1 MSDPRLE
8 YVDLP
13 TWQQYKQQRLLGTNY
28 VVIEPN
34 NQLGEEPTQVEF
46 EINNFAPLLFGPMSK
61 FQIQGH
67 FETRA
72 TDNDEWDGPTAADA
86 SSVLLA
92 PNWFE
97 MLIKSVDVFHN
108 NQRISAS
115 DEARFIPAHLNAM
128 LYAYMEP
135 TAKKLLCPQPVHP
148 GYCVPVNKDSWKL
161 DAEPYNSYA
170 KQVFTGDKIFFDY
183 VPNFQF
189 PFYQGSNFLTDG
201 SAPRMVPMQTLGKLS
216 VRFSLFDKQ
225 DHIFRNKANHTKKYR
240 FVFDAF
246 NLILEEARLA
256 PTFERTLLSAKK
268 QLAYPGVTRLQ
279 LVESIPGG
287 TASFKTRFQDICM
300 PESLFIFCLDK
311 QVASGTYKFSTST
324 KENVFLPHN
333 ISSIDLSFDG
343 KRFSL
348 KEPHLGNIGD
358 DSLDSKTLFD
368 HLAAPPFGVNLD
380 STVATYTKLRQGGE
394 NSAYPHIYIPL
405 VHYSGDKNRLIPAM
419 DDGSCVSKRADLNI
433 DFKFARNNSTEN
445 AVYVIYAIYTD
456 VAIILDLKNKY
467 FMSPYLSN
475 MN

>member
-72 TDNDEWDGPTAADA
+72 TDNDEWDGPAAADA

>member
-34 NQLGEEPTQVEF
+34 NQLVDEPTQVEF

-72 TDNDEWDGPTAADA
+72 TDNDEWDGPAAADA

-433 DFKFARNNSTEN
+433 DFKFGRNNSTEN

>member
-1 MSDPRLE
+1 
-8 YVDLP
+8 
-13 TWQQYKQQRLLGTNY
+13 
-28 VVIEPN
+28 
-34 NQLGEEPTQVEF
+34 
-46 EINNFAPLLFGPMSK
+46 
-61 FQIQGH
+61 
-67 FETRA
+67 
-72 TDNDEWDGPTAADA
+72 
-86 SSVLLA
+86 
-92 PNWFE
+92 
-97 MLIKSVDVFHN
+97 
-108 NQRISAS
+108 
-115 DEARFIPAHLNAM
+115 
-128 LYAYMEP
+128 
-135 TAKKLLCPQPVHP
+135 
-148 GYCVPVNKDSWKL
+148 
-161 DAEPYNSYA
+161 
-170 KQVFTGDKIFFDY
+170 
-183 VPNFQF
+183 
-189 PFYQGSNFLTDG
+189 
-201 SAPRMVPMQTLGKLS
+201 MVPMQNLGKLS
-216 VRFSLFDKQ
+216 VRFTFFDKQ
-225 DHIFRNKANHTKKYR
+225 DHIFRNKANNTKKYR
-240 FVFDAF
+240 FAFTDF

-268 QLAYPGVTRLQ
+268 QLAFPGVTRLQ

-433 DFKFARNNSTEN
+433 DIKFARNNSTEN
-445 AVYVIYAIYTD
+445 AIYVIYAIYTD
-456 VAIILDLKNKY
+456 VAIVLDLKNKY
-467 FMSPYLSN
+467 FTSPYLSY

>member
-34 NQLGEEPTQVEF
+34 NQLVDEPTQVEF

-72 TDNDEWDGPTAADA
+72 TDNDEWDGPAAADA

>member
-1 MSDPRLE
+1 
-8 YVDLP
+8 LP

-34 NQLGEEPTQVEF
+34 NQLVDEPTQVEF

-72 TDNDEWDGPTAADA
+72 TDNDEWDGPAAADA

-433 DFKFARNNSTEN
+433 DFKFGRNNSTEN

>member
-8 YVDLP
+8 YVNLP
-13 TWQQYKQQRLLGTNY
+13 TWQQYKQQRLLGSDY

-34 NQLGEEPTQVEF
+34 NKLEFEPTQVEF

-61 FQIQGH
+61 FQIEGN

-72 TDNDEWDGPTAADA
+72 TDADEWAPVAAADA
-86 SSVLLA
+86 SNVLLA

-135 TAKKLLCPQPVHP
+135 TAKKLLCPQPEHP
-148 GYCVPVNKDSWKL
+148 GYCVPVDKDSWKL
-161 DAEPYNSYA
+161 DAEPYSSYA
-170 KQVFTGDKIFFDY
+170 KRVFTDQAFTFNY

-216 VRFSLFDKQ
+216 VRFTFFDKQ

-240 FVFDAF
+240 FSFTDF
-246 NLILEEARLA
+246 KLILEEARLA
-256 PTFERTLLSAKK
+256 PTFERTLLTAKK
-268 QLAYPGVTRLQ
+268 QLAFPGVTRLQ

-287 TASFKTRFQDICM
+287 TATYKTRFQDICL
-300 PESLFIFCLDK
+300 PEALFIFCVHK

-333 ISSIDLSFDG
+333 FNAVDLSFDG
-343 KRFSL
+343 KKFSL
-348 KEPHLGNIGD
+348 KEPHLGSLRD
-358 DSLDSKTLFD
+358 DAISSKTCFD
-368 HLAAPPFGVNLD
+368 HLAVPPFGVNLD
-380 STVATYTKLRQGGE
+380 PNVATFSKLRDGGD
-394 NSAYPHIYIPL
+394 NSAYPHVYIPL
-405 VHYSGDKNRLIPAM
+405 VHYSGDKSRLIPAT
-419 DDGSCVSKRADLNI
+419 DDGSCVAKRGDLDI
-433 DFKFARNNSTEN
+433 SFKFILNNSTAD

-456 VAIILDLKNKY
+456 VAIILDQKNKY

>member
-34 NQLGEEPTQVEF
+34 NQLVDEPTQVEF

-72 TDNDEWDGPTAADA
+72 TDNDEWDGPAAADA
-86 SSVLLA
+86 SNVLLA

>member
-34 NQLGEEPTQVEF
+34 NQLVEEPTQVEF

-72 TDNDEWDGPTAADA
+72 TDNDDWTVCSAAEA
-86 SSVLLA
+86 SNVLLA

>member
-1 MSDPRLE
+1 MFDPRLE
-8 YVDLP
+8 YVNLP
-13 TWQQYKQQRLLGTNY
+13 TWQQHKQQRLLGSDY

-34 NQLGEEPTQVEF
+34 NSLDEVPTQVEF
-46 EINNFAPLLFGPMSK
+46 EINNSAPLLFGPMSK
-61 FQIQGH
+61 FQIKGH
-67 FETRA
+67 FDTRA
-72 TDNDEWDGPTAADA
+72 TDADDWTLCTAADA
-86 SSVLLA
+86 SNVLLA

-135 TAKKLLCPQPVHP
+135 TAKKLLCPQPLHP
-148 GYCVPVNKDSWKL
+148 GYCVPADKDSWKL
-161 DAEPYNSYA
+161 DAEPYDSYA
-170 KQVFTGDKIFFDY
+170 KRVFINQAIRFNY
-183 VPNFQF
+183 VPIFQF

-201 SAPRMVPMQTLGKLS
+201 SAPRMVPLQNLGKLS
-216 VRFSLFDKQ
+216 VRFTFFDKQ

-240 FVFDAF
+240 FSFMAF

-256 PTFERTLLSAKK
+256 PTFERTLLTAK
-268 QLAYPGVTRLQ
+268 QLAFPGVTRLQ
-279 LVESIPGG
+279 LVESIPTG
-287 TASFKTRFQDICM
+287 TATYKTRFQDICM
-300 PESLFIFCLDK
+300 PESLLIFCLDK
-311 QVASGTYKFSTST
+311 HVASGTYSFATST

-333 ISSIDLSFDG
+333 ISAVDLSFDG

-348 KEPHLGNIGD
+348 KEPHLGNFRNDIIEP
-358 DSLDSKTLFD
+358 KALFD
-368 HLAAPPFGVNLD
+368 HLAVPPFGVNLD
-380 STVATYTKLRQGGE
+380 PTVATFTKLEDGGD

-405 VHYSGDKNRLIPAM
+405 VHYSGDKSRLIPAM

-467 FMSPYLSN
+467 FTSPYLSY

>member
-8 YVDLP
+8 YVNLP
-13 TWQQYKQQRLLGTNY
+13 TWQQHKQQRLLGSDY

-34 NQLGEEPTQVEF
+34 NSLDEVPTQVEF
-46 EINNFAPLLFGPMSK
+46 EINNSAPLLFGPMSK
-61 FQIQGH
+61 FQIRGH
-67 FETRA
+67 FDTRA
-72 TDNDEWDGPTAADA
+72 TDNDDWTVCSAAEA
-86 SSVLLA
+86 SNVLLA

-148 GYCVPVNKDSWKL
+148 GYCVPVDKDSWKL
-161 DAEPYNSYA
+161 DAEPYSSYA
-170 KQVFTGDKIFFDY
+170 KRVFINLAFTFNY
-183 VPNFQF
+183 VPIFQF

-201 SAPRMVPMQTLGKLS
+201 STPRMVPMQNLGKLS
-216 VRFSLFDKQ
+216 VRFTFFDKQ

>member
-34 NQLGEEPTQVEF
+34 NQLVDEPTQVEF

-72 TDNDEWDGPTAADA
+72 TDNDEWDGPAAADA

-405 VHYSGDKNRLIPAM
+405 VHYSGDKSRLIPAM
-419 DDGSCVSKRADLNI
+419 DDGSCVAKRGDLDI
-433 DFKFARNNSTEN
+433 SFKFILNNSTAD

>member
-34 NQLGEEPTQVEF
+34 NQLVEEPTQVEF

-72 TDNDEWDGPTAADA
+72 TDNDEWDGPAAADA

>member
-34 NQLGEEPTQVEF
+34 NQLVEEPTQVEF

-72 TDNDEWDGPTAADA
+72 TDNDEWDGPAAADA
-86 SSVLLA
+86 SNVLLA

-246 NLILEEARLA
+246 NLILEETRLA

-311 QVASGTYKFSTST
+311 QVASGTYSFATST

>member
-1 MSDPRLE
+1 
-8 YVDLP
+8 LP

-34 NQLGEEPTQVEF
+34 NQLVEEPTQVEF

-72 TDNDEWDGPTAADA
+72 TDNDEWDGPAAADA

-433 DFKFARNNSTEN
+433 DFKFGRNNSTEN

>member
-1 MSDPRLE
+1 MGWSYSGRCF
-8 YVDLP
+8 
-13 TWQQYKQQRLLGTNY
+13 QR
-28 VVIEPN
+28 
-34 NQLGEEPTQVEF
+34 
-46 EINNFAPLLFGPMSK
+46 S
-61 FQIQGH
+61 
-67 FETRA
+67 
-72 TDNDEWDGPTAADA
+72 
-86 SSVLLA
+86 LA

-380 STVATYTKLRQGGE
+380 SAVATYTKLRQGGE

>member
-1 MSDPRLE
+1 
-8 YVDLP
+8 
-13 TWQQYKQQRLLGTNY
+13 
-28 VVIEPN
+28 
-34 NQLGEEPTQVEF
+34 
-46 EINNFAPLLFGPMSK
+46 
-61 FQIQGH
+61 
-67 FETRA
+67 
-72 TDNDEWDGPTAADA
+72 
-86 SSVLLA
+86 
-92 PNWFE
+92 
-97 MLIKSVDVFHN
+97 
-108 NQRISAS
+108 
-115 DEARFIPAHLNAM
+115 M

-433 DFKFARNNSTEN
+433 DIKFARNNSTEN
-445 AVYVIYAIYTD
+445 AIYVIYAIYTD
-456 VAIILDLKNKY
+456 VAIVLDLKNKY
-467 FMSPYLSN
+467 FTSPYLSY

>member
-34 NQLGEEPTQVEF
+34 NQLVDEPTQVEF

-72 TDNDEWDGPTAADA
+72 TDNDEWDAPAAADA
-86 SSVLLA
+86 SNVLLA